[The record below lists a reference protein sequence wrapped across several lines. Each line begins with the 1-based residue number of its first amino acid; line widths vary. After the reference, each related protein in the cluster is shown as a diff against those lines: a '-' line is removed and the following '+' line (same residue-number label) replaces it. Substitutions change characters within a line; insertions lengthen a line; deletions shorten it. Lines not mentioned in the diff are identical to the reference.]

1 MKKFLAILLCLVM
14 VLGLAACGSSDEK
27 EETTTAAAGEETTAA
42 EKEETTAAQKEDDT
56 EAATEGG
63 EAETTQADTSIADH
77 PLYQLTDRNN
87 LQGLISPVQLVDR
100 SGIEKALPTEQKSD
114 LFLGYS
120 GGTLISSFFVDI
132 QNGFIDKC
140 EEYGYKHSELYTSS
154 MGDTA
159 GSFTNVDTLIAQ
171 SVDGIVLSGDSDAI
185 GTQAETCVN
194 AGIPCDSINVPN
206 DIMNHMITAVTN
218 GDFNGGYVTGL
229 DVGENLYYP
238 QWKDQADPVRTTVM
252 FGTAGNQISMSK
264 LCGIL
269 TGIIESVTKLQ
280 GNPMIFEDAAFLA
293 NGYITDLALNGSL
306 DIPEINMSI
315 KGYGEG
321 QWVTAD
327 ALSAAEDLFT
337 ATPDMQLMM
346 CDNDYMAIGGI
357 LAAQAIGVNVGQDCF
372 IFACS
377 DGTMVALEYVRDGL
391 MYCTGVNCAYALG
404 WGNVE
409 VFHMVYEEGF
419 DASNM
424 PNQTLVDTM
433 PLTQENWEQYYD
445 PSIELVRET
454 TIEFKTTE
462 ELLAEYGL

>member
-1 MKKFLAILLCLVM
+1 MKKLLAILLCLVM
-14 VLGLAACGSSDEK
+14 VLGLAACGGSDDKAED
-27 EETTTAAAGEETTAA
+27 TTAAASEETTAA
-42 EKEETTAAQKEDDT
+42 AKEETTAAP
-56 EAATEGG
+56 A
-63 EAETTQADTSIADH
+63 AETTAAPEGEDGETKEAPSMDNLH
-77 PLYQLTDRNN
+77 PLYLIEDRNN

-132 QNGFIDKC
+132 QNGFIDQC

-357 LAAQAIGVNVGQDCF
+357 LVAQAIGVNVGQDCF

-404 WGNVE
+404 YGNVE
-409 VFHMVYEEGF
+409 IFHMVYEEGF
-419 DASNM
+419 DASDM
-424 PNQTLVDTM
+424 PNQTLVDSI
-433 PLTQENWEQYYD
+433 PLTIDNWEQYYD

-454 TIEFKTTE
+454 TIQYLTT
-462 ELLAEYGL
+462 AERRAQFGL